1 MLYINSFEV
10 DMDLGL
16 IVKSIFFNKYLVG
29 ILGIVCTYLCLDNC
43 EKIFTFVKRWIKGV
57 VNFFKNKLFLL
68 LVLIAGVLFYVA
80 VYVTDMRGQNTF
92 SLWLIYLMPFIC
104 VLSLLTVY
112 NDEISDYF
120 ERKHNLLSIIL
131 ALISDL
137 AFWLFP
143 VFSFCILCMLAD
155 IYFADKL
162 EIAVLA
168 VSIFMILRQCWFLVQ
183 HCLELLR
190 INKNMHSIKDK
201 AVSFVYEI
209 FHIIQTFALIY
220 TLVFVIDHDA
230 FKNVVTDSAFSI
242 AFDMTYFSA
251 MTLLTGNNVIEPHST
266 IAKAGVLVETFIL
279 TVYISIIIFGIIEG
293 QKKED

>member
-1 MLYINSFEV
+1 
-10 DMDLGL
+10 
-16 IVKSIFFNKYLVG
+16 
-29 ILGIVCTYLCLDNC
+29 
-43 EKIFTFVKRWIKGV
+43 
-57 VNFFKNKLFLL
+57 
-68 LVLIAGVLFYVA
+68 
-80 VYVTDMRGQNTF
+80 
-92 SLWLIYLMPFIC
+92 MPFIC

-137 AFWLFP
+137 AFWLLP

-201 AVSFVYEI
+201 AVLFVYEI
-209 FHIIQTFALIY
+209 FHIIQTFVLIY
-220 TLVFVIDHDA
+220 TLVFVINHDA

-266 IAKAGVLVETFIL
+266 IAKAVVLVETFIL